1 MKKAVTLAGY
11 GFERSNSD
19 SVDVDQ
25 KGFGA
30 LIHSLSLCP
39 VTLDTFIKAGSFTFF
54 YDGDAHWKIVILTII
69 VVTE

>member
-11 GFERSNSD
+11 GFERLNGNS
-19 SVDVDQ
+19 VNVDQ

-39 VTLDTFIKAGSFTFF
+39 VTLHTFVETGSFPFF
-54 YDGDAHWKIVILTII
+54 YDGDTHGKIVILTII
-69 VVTE
+69 IVTE